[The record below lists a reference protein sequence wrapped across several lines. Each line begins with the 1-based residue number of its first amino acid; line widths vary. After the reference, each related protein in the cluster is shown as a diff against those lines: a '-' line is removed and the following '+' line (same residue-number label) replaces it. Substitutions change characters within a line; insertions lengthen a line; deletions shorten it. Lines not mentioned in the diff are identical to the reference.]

1 MKKALFT
8 LAVSAAAVGS
18 SFAQGL
24 LYFSNSGANPVKVD
38 SVAAT
43 GTYTA
48 IPTSAT
54 PSYYFALFYSNT
66 SSAANGS
73 SAAVVGTTG
82 DTAATFVTGD
92 STWVQDSGVLG
103 GNNSSG
109 RAGGFAD
116 LAAGASVNGTSV
128 PATISDPY
136 LIVLG
141 WSSNIGSTVGSVESF
156 LAGEDGNVNTGF
168 VGQSSAQATALSAGG
183 LATINSI
190 NLAGFNLGYV
200 VVPEPSSIALAAL
213 GGLSLLGLRRK
224 KA

>member
-1 MKKALFT
+1 MKKTLLT

-38 SVAAT
+38 TAAAPS
-43 GTYTA
+43 TYA
-48 IPTSAT
+48 SIGTSAT
-54 PSYYFALFYSNT
+54 PNYYFALFYSNT
-66 SSAANGS
+66 SAAANGS

-128 PATISDPY
+128 PATISDPD

-141 WSSNIGSTVGSVESF
+141 WSANIGSTVASVKSF
-156 LAGEDGNVNTGF
+156 LAGTDAGVQSGF
-168 VGQSSAQATALSAGG
+168 IGQSSSQATALSAGG

-190 NLAGFNLGYV
+190 NLTGFDLGYV
-200 VVPEPSSIALAAL
+200 SVPEPSSIALAAL
-213 GGLSLLGLRRK
+213 GGLSLLGLRRR